1 MKPPSRSRNL
11 PSRFLEIKK
20 TEPISRFRPS
30 CQRLEERRLLLAL
43 KKQQRLNT
51 ELDFL
56 ALRKKVPKWSLLQIQ
71 NFIKFLKRCVVKR
84 VYRQVQRQRR
94 QEQKNKVPIEL
105 WAEQAQKIAGVHVD
119 AISSAFSQM
128 LVIAATEPCSLQ
140 HSDPPRTTGSQRPLT
155 SGLRTIPLRPMPKSY
170 TGSPSPVIIPPEQAC
185 KTPQSHGKDA
195 ASNPSSKTTTVASQS
210 AVAEEKQSELMEKTE
225 ANKDPAMSSTSA
237 TPKSLVSQPVSKP
250 TRPVSASSA
259 VPSLTSGS
267 VQPDKQ
273 PDIRQSKQAWKHRPI
288 GMKSVVDFGKI
299 YKFISNI
306 IFSKHTEPLTS
317 MESAVLLD
325 LLMSLPEE
333 LPLLDCKELQNHLL
347 QAHAH
352 LNTPAVRLSSEKGPA
367 VYTSSTRETVP
378 QTSRT
383 DHRVKGPDAS
393 LQTETVQ
400 STWEEIVQNGAVTEQ
415 LKATESQLAAGDFAR
430 ESSAVKLLKVTG
442 DWATAS
448 QCPLN
453 PFMVPVALLKRT

>member
-1 MKPPSRSRNL
+1 MSSDFQTPLYLHLINQYLGWRN
-11 PSRFLEIKK
+11 
-20 TEPISRFRPS
+20 
-30 CQRLEERRLLLAL
+30 C
-43 KKQQRLNT
+43 
-51 ELDFL
+51 
-56 ALRKKVPKWSLLQIQ
+56 
-71 NFIKFLKRCVVKR
+71 
-84 VYRQVQRQRR
+84 
-94 QEQKNKVPIEL
+94 IEL
-105 WAEQAQKIAGVHVD
+105 T
-119 AISSAFSQM
+119 FLFNQM

-317 MESAVLLD
+317 MGMYSCYNNLCLHIIFLLFV
-325 LLMSLPEE
+325 
-333 LPLLDCKELQNHLL
+333 N
-347 QAHAH
+347 
-352 LNTPAVRLSSEKGPA
+352 
-367 VYTSSTRETVP
+367 
-378 QTSRT
+378 
-383 DHRVKGPDAS
+383 
-393 LQTETVQ
+393 
-400 STWEEIVQNGAVTEQ
+400 
-415 LKATESQLAAGDFAR
+415 
-430 ESSAVKLLKVTG
+430 
-442 DWATAS
+442 
-448 QCPLN
+448 
-453 PFMVPVALLKRT
+453 